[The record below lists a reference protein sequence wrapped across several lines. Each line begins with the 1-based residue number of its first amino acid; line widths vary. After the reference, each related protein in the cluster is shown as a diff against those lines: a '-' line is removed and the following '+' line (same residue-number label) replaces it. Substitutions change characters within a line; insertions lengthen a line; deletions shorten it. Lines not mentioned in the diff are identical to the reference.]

1 MIMKKA
7 QANLCANMK
16 EMLNNPKTLA
26 SIISA
31 GCGMTRTDARKFFDD
46 TTDGMNLR

>member
-1 MIMKKA
+1 MICT
-7 QANLCANMK
+7 NICANMK

-26 SIISA
+26 SIIS
-31 GCGMTRTDARKFFDD
+31 CWMQDMTRTDARKSFDD